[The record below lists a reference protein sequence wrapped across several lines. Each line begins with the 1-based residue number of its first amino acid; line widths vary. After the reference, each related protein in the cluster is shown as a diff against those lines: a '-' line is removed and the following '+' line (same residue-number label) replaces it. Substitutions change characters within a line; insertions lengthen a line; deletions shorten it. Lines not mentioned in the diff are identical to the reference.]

1 MIVAAHEQYYC
12 VLFQP
17 QMKIDIGFF
26 SILLGRSLG
35 AFLFR
40 ALCAIGTH

>member
-26 SILLGRSLG
+26 SILLDLYLG
-35 AFLFR
+35 SA
-40 ALCAIGTH
+40 AAD